1 MDVHKEEPSKVR
13 PEWGKKIDFLFVTVG
28 SSVGLGNVWRF
39 PYICYRNGGGVF
51 LIPYLFAVLVIGIP
65 VAFLEAGLGQFMS
78 RGAVSAWKI
87 CPLFQGV
94 GCAVTL
100 LIIYTQCYYN
110 VVMAWI
116 LYYLFSSFTTVLP
129 WSHCG
134 NEWNTVHCREH
145 RGQNRSVN
153 VTSLLNSSAPGLLGY
168 DAVVASNSSN
178 ITHKVMDAAT
188 EFWERKVLGVSEGI
202 EHAGRIKWELALC
215 LLLAWVLVYLC
226 IWKGIKITGKI
237 SYFTVTTPY
246 ILLMA
251 LLIRGVLLDGA
262 FEGIRFYLLP
272 DWSKLGKAQVWLEAG
287 IQVFYSYTLG
297 MSVHTALGSCNTFHH
312 NSLRHLLIFVGVNTF
327 TSFLSGFVIFSVLGF
342 MATQQSLSIS
352 EVAGSGPGLAFVA
365 YPEAM
370 SQMPVAPL
378 WSVLFFLT
386 LIFVGIDSQFAH
398 CEAFIIGISDVF
410 PRLLRGSPN
419 KEIFSG
425 VMCFAWYLV
434 GLSMVTEGGVY
445 IQQLFEWYCG
455 GRILMLVVFLECS
468 VIAWIY
474 GVSRFQGNMEY
485 MLGYRLGPFLKFA
498 WFFATPTVSFIM
510 FTVDIVLYP
519 EMTYR
524 RKSGVYHFPGFA
536 RGIGWIL
543 SAAPLLCVPG
553 MMIWRMCTAKG
564 SLITRLKFL
573 IKPEFDDVQMRR
585 DKKQESSEKLCPE
598 EIPMTA

>member
-1 MDVHKEEPSKVR
+1 MGTLMKVTT
-13 PEWGKKIDFLFVTVG
+13 P
-28 SSVGLGNVWRF
+28 
-39 PYICYRNGGGVF
+39 
-51 LIPYLFAVLVIGIP
+51 LVSLSDI
-65 VAFLEAGLGQFMS
+65 
-78 RGAVSAWKI
+78 K
-87 CPLFQGV
+87 GV

-100 LIIYTQCYYN
+100 LIIYGQCYYN
-110 VVMAWI
+110 VIMAWI

-153 VTSLLNSSAPGLLGY
+153 VTRLLSSSAPGLLGY

-178 ITHKVMDAAT
+178 ITHQFIMRSAKSKRKAKVQKY
-188 EFWERKVLGVSEGI
+188 EFVEFN
-202 EHAGRIKWELALC
+202 
-215 LLLAWVLVYLC
+215 LLWPLFSIVFF
-226 IWKGIKITGKI
+226 GK
-237 SYFTVTTPY
+237 SSKE
-246 ILLMA
+246 
-251 LLIRGVLLDGA
+251 GVLLDGA
-262 FEGIRFYLLP
+262 FEGIRFFLLP
-272 DWSKLGKAQVWLEAG
+272 DWSKLGKAQVCLEAG
-287 IQVFYSYTLG
+287 IQVFYSYTVG
-297 MSVHTALGSCNTFHH
+297 VSIHTALASCNTFHH
-312 NSLRHLLIFVGVNTF
+312 NSLRHLLIFVGLNTF
-327 TSFLSGFVIFSVLGF
+327 TSFLFGFVIFSVLGF

-398 CEAFIIGISDVF
+398 CEAFIISVSDFF

-419 KEIFSG
+419 KEIFSA
-425 VMCFAWYLV
+425 VMCFAWYLI

-445 IQQLFEWYCG
+445 IQQLLEWYCS
-455 GRILMLVVFLECS
+455 GRILMLIVFLECS

-474 GVSRFQGNMEY
+474 GVSRFQRNMEY

-498 WFFATPTVSFIM
+498 WFFATPAVSLIM

-524 RKSGVYHFPGFA
+524 RKSGVYYFPGFA

-543 SAAPLLCVPG
+543 AAAPLLCVPG
-553 MMIWRMCTAKG
+553 VMMWRMCTAKG

-573 IKPEFDDVQMRR
+573 IKSEFDDVQMRR
-585 DKKQESSEKLCPE
+585 DKKQKSSEKLCPE